1 MAEETQ
7 IYKKN
12 YEDDTKFYRK
22 NYGKDAKFY
31 RNNLGKDAKFYRKN
45 YKTDNKD
52 TNKDIELLKTRIKK
66 HEGNAF
72 GEPVLIPYYLEYDDA
87 NGNHIK
93 EDWLTG
99 GWGTKLSKNHKEPE
113 GGYTKE
119 YWEKRFD
126 ERFDI
131 AHKGAIELLG
141 AAELEKSVDSIKN
154 PFFRDGVQMV
164 VDGYSLDE
172 LTEILETRIEYREVR
187 EKTQAGLF
195 KSMGTMAPAWGMI
208 GTLIGLVIMLSG
220 FGGEGGADSLGPVCQ
235 EGKKGRTAK
244 RGDRRPDG

>member
-99 GWGTKLSKNHKEPE
+99 GHGTQLSKNHKEPE

-119 YWEKRFD
+119 YWNKRFD

-141 AAELEKSVDSIKN
+141 TETDYRAIGVITEMMYQMGVDGVKKFKKTLKYIKN
-154 PFFRDGVQMV
+154 EQWELASVEMLDSKWAVQ
-164 VDGYSLDE
+164 
-172 LTEILETRIEYREVR
+172 TNPRAVR
-187 EKTQAGLF
+187 LSK
-195 KSMGTMAPAWGMI
+195 
-208 GTLIGLVIMLSG
+208 VI
-220 FGGEGGADSLGPVCQ
+220 
-235 EGKKGRTAK
+235 KNIK
-244 RGDRRPDG
+244 

>member
-1 MAEETQ
+1 MDRLWQNVKDVTRSVTVVKTLKTLVALIVIVLITGAYGTLKAHQTNKIEL
-7 IYKKN
+7 
-12 YEDDTKFYRK
+12 TKTRLI
-22 NYGKDAKFY
+22 NQM
-31 RNNLGKDAKFYRKN
+31 
-45 YKTDNKD
+45 DNKD
-52 TNKDIELLKTRIKK
+52 TTKEIELLKTRIKK

-141 AAELEKSVDSIKN
+141 TETDYRAIGVITEMMYQMGVDGVKKFKKTLKYIKN
-154 PFFRDGVQMV
+154 EQWELASVEMLDSKWAVQ
-164 VDGYSLDE
+164 
-172 LTEILETRIEYREVR
+172 TNPRAVR
-187 EKTQAGLF
+187 LSK
-195 KSMGTMAPAWGMI
+195 
-208 GTLIGLVIMLSG
+208 VI
-220 FGGEGGADSLGPVCQ
+220 
-235 EGKKGRTAK
+235 KNIK
-244 RGDRRPDG
+244 

>member
-1 MAEETQ
+1 MDRLWQ
-7 IYKKN
+7 N
-12 YEDDTKFYRK
+12 V
-22 NYGKDAKFY
+22 KDAT
-31 RNNLGKDAKFYRKN
+31 RSVTVV
-45 YKTDNKD
+45 KTLKTLVALIVIVLITGAYGTLKAHQTNKIELTKTRLINQMDNKD
-52 TNKDIELLKTRIKK
+52 TTKEIELLKTRIKK

-141 AAELEKSVDSIKN
+141 TETDYRAIGVITEMMYQMGVDGVKKFKKTLKYIKN
-154 PFFRDGVQMV
+154 EQWELASVEMLDSKWAVQ
-164 VDGYSLDE
+164 
-172 LTEILETRIEYREVR
+172 TNPRAVR
-187 EKTQAGLF
+187 LSK
-195 KSMGTMAPAWGMI
+195 
-208 GTLIGLVIMLSG
+208 VI
-220 FGGEGGADSLGPVCQ
+220 
-235 EGKKGRTAK
+235 KNIK
-244 RGDRRPDG
+244 

>member
-1 MAEETQ
+1 MDRLWQ
-7 IYKKN
+7 N
-12 YEDDTKFYRK
+12 V
-22 NYGKDAKFY
+22 KDAT
-31 RNNLGKDAKFYRKN
+31 RSVTVV
-45 YKTDNKD
+45 KTLKTLVALIVIVLITGAYGMSKALQTNKIELTKTRLIINQMDNKD

-141 AAELEKSVDSIKN
+141 TETDYRAIGVITEMMYQMGVDGVKKFKKTLKYIKN
-154 PFFRDGVQMV
+154 EQWELASVEMLDSKWAVQ
-164 VDGYSLDE
+164 
-172 LTEILETRIEYREVR
+172 TNPRAVR
-187 EKTQAGLF
+187 LSK
-195 KSMGTMAPAWGMI
+195 
-208 GTLIGLVIMLSG
+208 VI
-220 FGGEGGADSLGPVCQ
+220 
-235 EGKKGRTAK
+235 KNIK
-244 RGDRRPDG
+244 

>member
-1 MAEETQ
+1 MDRLWQ
-7 IYKKN
+7 N
-12 YEDDTKFYRK
+12 V
-22 NYGKDAKFY
+22 KDAT
-31 RNNLGKDAKFYRKN
+31 RSVTVV
-45 YKTDNKD
+45 KTLKTLVALIVIVLITGAYGTLKAHQTNKIELTKTRLVNQMDNKD
-52 TNKDIELLKTRIKK
+52 TTKEIELLKTRIKK

-141 AAELEKSVDSIKN
+141 TETDYRAIGVITEMMYQMGVDGVKKFKKTLKYIKN
-154 PFFRDGVQMV
+154 EQWELASVEMLDSKWAVQ
-164 VDGYSLDE
+164 
-172 LTEILETRIEYREVR
+172 TNPRAVR
-187 EKTQAGLF
+187 LSK
-195 KSMGTMAPAWGMI
+195 
-208 GTLIGLVIMLSG
+208 VI
-220 FGGEGGADSLGPVCQ
+220 
-235 EGKKGRTAK
+235 KNIK
-244 RGDRRPDG
+244 